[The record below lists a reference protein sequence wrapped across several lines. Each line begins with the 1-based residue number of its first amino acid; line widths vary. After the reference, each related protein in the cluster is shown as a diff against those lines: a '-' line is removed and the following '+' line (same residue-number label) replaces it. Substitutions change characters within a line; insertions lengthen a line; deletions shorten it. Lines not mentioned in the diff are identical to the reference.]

1 VSWPMPKTRR
11 AGRSFTPLLAGLASI
26 IALAPPSLA
35 GEEQVINAFST
46 WEGSGQMV
54 QTGPKVSTFVG
65 TFTGAVYVESDE
77 DGPLYAGTMTCP
89 AVVEVNLE
97 DGSQTAKGDCA
108 IDLNNGPRVFA
119 GIACT
124 GFYLLG
130 CRGDI
135 TIRGGTGKLE
145 GVSGSGPVIFRSHL
159 HEMALAAGQPLER
172 RDAGIAIFRNLK
184 VVLPDAAS
192 KP

>member
-1 VSWPMPKTRR
+1 MPKMKRTRTI
-11 AGRSFTPLLAGLASI
+11 FTPLLAGLASI
-26 IALAPPSLA
+26 IALASPSLA

-65 TFTGAVYVESDE
+65 TLTGAVYIESAE

-97 DGSQTAKGDCA
+97 DGSQSAKGDCA
-108 IDLNNGPRVFA
+108 IDLQDGPRVFA
-119 GIACT
+119 SIACT
-124 GFYLLG
+124 GFYLVG
-130 CRGDI
+130 CRGDF
-135 TIRGGTGKLE
+135 TIKGGTGRLE
-145 GVSGSGPVIFRSHL
+145 GVSGSGPVLFRSHL
-159 HEMALAAGQPLER
+159 HEMALTAGQPVER
-172 RDAGIAIFRNLK
+172 RDAGIAVFRNLK
-184 VVLPDAAS
+184 VVLPDAAA